1 MKPRFLIAV
10 LLVIALIVPAW
21 MLAQQNSKAEKE
33 IRAVLD
39 ELREANLKGGAEGAA
54 ILDKYLAD
62 DVVRIPPNGALYTKA
77 ELLDGFR
84 TGKIKVEAQDNS
96 DIKIHIYGNTAV
108 VSGLAKRKS
117 SFMGSEITGQDRWT
131 RVFVKRN
138 GVWKNVLYQQT
149 KTAQ

>member
-1 MKPRFLIAV
+1 M
-10 LLVIALIVPAW
+10 
-21 MLAQQNSKAEKE
+21 
-33 IRAVLD
+33 
-39 ELREANLKGGAEGAA
+39 
-54 ILDKYLAD
+54 
-62 DVVRIPPNGALYTKA
+62 
-77 ELLDGFR
+77 LDGFR

>member
-54 ILDKYLAD
+54 ILDWGY
-62 DVVRIPPNGALYTKA
+62 
-77 ELLDGFR
+77 LLDA
-84 TGKIKVEAQDNS
+84 TE
-96 DIKIHIYGNTAV
+96 
-108 VSGLAKRKS
+108 RK
-117 SFMGSEITGQDRWT
+117 M
-131 RVFVKRN
+131 
-138 GVWKNVLYQQT
+138 
-149 KTAQ
+149 